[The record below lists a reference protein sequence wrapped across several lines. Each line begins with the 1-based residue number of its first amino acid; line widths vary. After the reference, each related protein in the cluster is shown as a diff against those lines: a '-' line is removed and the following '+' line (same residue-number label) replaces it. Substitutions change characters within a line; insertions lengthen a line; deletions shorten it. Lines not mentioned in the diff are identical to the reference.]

1 MERLSA
7 AVVVIAAVASEIE
20 EVEEIAEGRA
30 IEWHVGI
37 IFVDYGVWEIV
48 AAAMRQGL
56 QVPIALDEL
65 QDRNVVGV
73 AMADVASAGEGRND
87 NQRNARP
94 VAKEVQGLNVAGVIV
109 AAAFV
114 EGDDQRGFS
123 EKIGPGSQVVEGLLD
138 HAFEEVEFGGRRM
151 TINQAVRLDEG
162 HGGRRFWLDGGQE
175 NRPLLV
181 GRGPRV
187 RVLHDWDGV
196 QLAVADVAVGLSNQ
210 HERIFALR
218 IVLERD

>member
-1 MERLSA
+1 MG
-7 AVVVIAAVASEIE
+7 AVASEIE

-30 IEWHVGI
+30 IEWHVGS
-37 IFVDYGVWEIV
+37 IFVDYGIWEIV

-87 NQRNARP
+87 NQGNARP

-114 EGDDQRGFS
+114 EGDDQRGLS
-123 EKIGPGSQVVEGLLD
+123 EKIGPGSQVIHRFLD

-162 HGGRRFWLDGGQE
+162 HGGASFGGEGGGGNRRVLDVGGAGRAGGQ
-175 NRPLLV
+175 
-181 GRGPRV
+181 
-187 RVLHDWDGV
+187 
-196 QLAVADVAVGLSNQ
+196 
-210 HERIFALR
+210 
-218 IVLERD
+218 

>member
-7 AVVVIAAVASEIE
+7 VVVVIAAVGYEIE

-30 IEWHVGI
+30 IERHIGI

-73 AMADVASAGEGRND
+73 AMADVVSVGEGRND

-114 EGDDQRGFS
+114 EGDDQRGLS
-123 EKIGPGSQVVEGLLD
+123 EKIGPGSQVIHRSLD
-138 HAFEEVEFGGRRM
+138 HAFEEVEFGRCWV
-151 TINQAVRLDEG
+151 TVDQTV
-162 HGGRRFWLDGGQE
+162 WLNE
-175 NRPLLV
+175 
-181 GRGPRV
+181 
-187 RVLHDWDGV
+187 
-196 QLAVADVAVGLSNQ
+196 
-210 HERIFALR
+210 
-218 IVLERD
+218 